1 MIFKTFKDLQD
12 KMARPEGFEPPTA
25 WFVARYS
32 IQLSYGRVVCKSRIM
47 LIFIKA
53 VNLYLKN
60 NFSTD
65 ELKYFLIK
73 ISYIIYLIIKQLCF
87 SLGKKLEVV
96 RCVVLL
102 EGVLQIFLV
111 QAKRF
116 LRLYALLIGQNQIIL
131 YQEDVRVLRE

>member
-1 MIFKTFKDLQD
+1 
-12 KMARPEGFEPPTA
+12 MARPEGFEPPTA

-53 VNLYLKN
+53 VNIYLKN